1 MINFDYNFFKK
12 NKMRLSNARDGGR
25 FKDEKK
31 ALEQHNAQLNAA
43 LENLQAA
50 VKKRK
55 SLESGIAGSEFIS
68 LEDSKS
74 ELGDISDKIK
84 GAEKHLTALTKNFL
98 ASEDSESLTKRDH
111 LRGLLNTCQSAEV
124 AVDGLFQ
131 NIKRRFKNTSLQYC
145 DQPNIIEVT
154 IVMTDHNKEKHKE
167 YLKLYDKYDHLFN
180 DWSID
185 NFASQRGVL
194 ESAAREIR
202 KIRTEFDEDYP
213 DFAKQFLED
222 AKGKAVPLGSITEEL
237 LTWLREYNLIDK
249 YSVTKR

>member
-1 MINFDYNFFKK
+1 
-12 NKMRLSNARDGGR
+12 
-25 FKDEKK
+25 
-31 ALEQHNAQLNAA
+31 
-43 LENLQAA
+43 
-50 VKKRK
+50 
-55 SLESGIAGSEFIS
+55 
-68 LEDSKS
+68 
-74 ELGDISDKIK
+74 
-84 GAEKHLTALTKNFL
+84 
-98 ASEDSESLTKRDH
+98 
-111 LRGLLNTCQSAEV
+111 
-124 AVDGLFQ
+124 
-131 NIKRRFKNTSLQYC
+131 
-145 DQPNIIEVT
+145 
-154 IVMTDHNKEKHKE
+154 MTDHNKEKHKE